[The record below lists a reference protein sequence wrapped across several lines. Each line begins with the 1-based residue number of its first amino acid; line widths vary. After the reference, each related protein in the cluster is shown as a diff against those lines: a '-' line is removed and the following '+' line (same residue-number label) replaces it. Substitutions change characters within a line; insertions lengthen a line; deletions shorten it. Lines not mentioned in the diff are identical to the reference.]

1 MPPYSSTDGRGAL
14 APPSPFGAVATAGP
28 SIPSAPLACDK
39 HRGTNGWTI
48 GEACEACIAL
58 AYLHNNNYEEASVFH
73 PLLGKELEGYTLSSP
88 GASSSACI
96 ALQGSPDKV
105 QDGPPPPP
113 LFWRALGTERGG
125 VGGPSLTLARL
136 ALPWPC

>member
-1 MPPYSSTDGRGAL
+1 MNRFRCVDRQAQGGAPLAQASGDRSPVESTFIIHMQGRCQPIARPMEGGAL

-58 AYLHNNNYEEASVFH
+58 AYLHSNNYEEANVLH
-73 PLLGKELEGYTLSSP
+73 PLVGK
-88 GASSSACI
+88 
-96 ALQGSPDKV
+96 
-105 QDGPPPPP
+105 
-113 LFWRALGTERGG
+113 
-125 VGGPSLTLARL
+125 
-136 ALPWPC
+136 